1 MSGGTAGDVPRQRVA
16 AAPAVAAG
24 LVLLIVFAAGCSEHP
39 AGGEAQPPASRVAGA
54 PGPPDRVA
62 LIRDQHL
69 PNVELTTQEG
79 RKVRFY
85 DDLVKGKVVAINF
98 MFATCRKACPAATQ
112 NLAEVQDALGER
124 MGRDVTLLSI
134 SLDPE
139 RDTPEVLR
147 GYAQA
152 HGAKPGWYFLT
163 GKRDDIEL
171 LRRKLGAYEL
181 DPVLDADKTQHA
193 GIVIL
198 GNEPRGRWKAI
209 AALSKPVRIRQA
221 IERTIL
227 PVTQWPTGE
236 AVVNEAPYEESEASK
251 RLVEPADLSGLPLRD

>member
-1 MSGGTAGDVPRQRVA
+1 MVA
-16 AAPAVAAG
+16 AARAVAAG
-24 LVLLIVFAAGCSEHP
+24 LVVLIVFAAGCSEHP
-39 AGGEAQPPASRVAGA
+39 AGGKAQPPASRVAGV

-112 NLAEVQDALGER
+112 NLAEVQDALGDR

-227 PVTQWPTGE
+227 PVTEWPTGE

>member
-1 MSGGTAGDVPRQRVA
+1 MKAIQVPAASLALLLALMS
-16 AAPAVAAG
+16 
-24 LVLLIVFAAGCSEHP
+24 AGCSDRP
-39 AGGEAQPPASRVAGA
+39 GGEQPRAAATMAA
-54 PGPPDRVA
+54 PPDPPDRVA

-69 PNVELTTQEG
+69 PNIELTTHEG

-112 NLAEVQDALGER
+112 NLVEVQDALGDR
-124 MGRDVTLLSI
+124 LGRDVTLLSI

-147 GYAQA
+147 GYAEA
-152 HGAKPGWYFLT
+152 HGARPGWYFLT
-163 GKRDDIEL
+163 GRRDDIEL

-209 AALSKPVRIRQA
+209 SALSNPVRIRQA

-227 PVTQWPTGE
+227 PVTEWPTGE
-236 AVVNEAPYEESEASK
+236 AVVNEVPYQESEASK
-251 RLVEPADLSGLPLRD
+251 RLVKPADLASLPLRN

>member
-1 MSGGTAGDVPRQRVA
+1 MTCGTTGKALRWTLG
-16 AAPAVAAG
+16 APAPAASLALL
-24 LVLLIVFAAGCSEHP
+24 LVLIAAGCSDHP
-39 AGGEAQPPASRVAGA
+39 DGGATQPAAPKVAA

-62 LIRDQHL
+62 LICDQHL

-152 HGAKPGWYFLT
+152 HGARPGWYFLT
-163 GKRDDIEL
+163 GKRDDIEM

-181 DPVLDADKTQHA
+181 DPVIDADRRQHT
-193 GIVIL
+193 GLVIL
-198 GNEPRGRWKAI
+198 GNEPVGRWKAI
-209 AALSKPVRIRQA
+209 SALVKPVRIRQA

-227 PVTQWPTGE
+227 PATQWPTGE
-236 AVVNEAPYEESEASK
+236 AVVKEAPYEESE
-251 RLVEPADLSGLPLRD
+251 RGMQPVTPADLAGLLAHD